1 MSAAHGGLCRF
12 GNFEKFF
19 YLYVTIE
26 GSARPKRHV
35 QLYRPEQERCS
46 LTDAMPDTDAIAI
59 IKRYP
64 YLMTGRSFRNHYE
77 TPTVRCGNEPRR
89 LNLVTTRPK
98 EAMHNGLRPLYN
110 DG

>member
-1 MSAAHGGLCRF
+1 MSAADGRLCRF
-12 GNFEKFF
+12 GNLGKFC

-46 LTDAMPDTDAIAI
+46 STDAMPDTDAITI

-64 YLMTGRSFRNHYE
+64 YQKTGLRIRNHYE
-77 TPTVRCGNEPRR
+77 EPAVECGTLR
-89 LNLVTTRPK
+89 
-98 EAMHNGLRPLYN
+98 NGLIRQQLALRKRYST
-110 DG
+110 D